1 MDLKRDHYLKE
12 TGLKP
17 VSRIARGGRERKNR
31 KNTEIITKMK
41 MSFVSGFN
49 DSEGHSRLTSFCCLI
64 KLYSGNLKSKPIC
77 LVLEWSKP
85 GRSLNDMIA
94 YSIH

>member
-1 MDLKRDHYLKE
+1 MDRKRESYLNK

-17 VSRIARGGRERKNR
+17 VSRIARGGRERKN
-31 KNTEIITKMK
+31 TEIITKMK
-41 MSFVSGFN
+41 MSFVSGFS

-64 KLYSGNLKSKPIC
+64 KLYSGDLNSKPIC

-85 GRSLNDMIA
+85 GRSMNDMIV
-94 YSIH
+94 YLW